1 MARKLIIDTN
11 LLLLLVIGS
20 LEGGRFI
27 RVSKRLKKF
36 ADADYQ
42 KVLAIIAE
50 HDEVHITPYI
60 ATEISNLIDL
70 TGPAYHSALAV
81 AGQLFSMFRQ
91 VESDIHTDSSG
102 EHFLRFGITDN
113 SLIQLASD
121 YFILTDDHRMLG
133 PLFASQPAN
142 IIPYTL
148 A

>member
-50 HDEVHITPYI
+50 HDEVHITPY
-60 ATEISNLIDL
+60 
-70 TGPAYHSALAV
+70 
-81 AGQLFSMFRQ
+81 
-91 VESDIHTDSSG
+91 
-102 EHFLRFGITDN
+102 
-113 SLIQLASD
+113 
-121 YFILTDDHRMLG
+121 
-133 PLFASQPAN
+133 
-142 IIPYTL
+142 TL